1 VLLVPYDP
9 LWPLEYAAEAD
20 RIAHTC
26 DDLPLRLEH
35 IGSTAVPGL
44 GARPV
49 IDIAM
54 GIPQTAKRHEY
65 FAALRQL
72 GYEHRGTDGVPGR
85 DYFVRGSPRSHHV
98 HLVSWSSSL
107 WNDWL
112 LFRDQLRA
120 NPDAAR
126 EYDGLKRELSATFA
140 DEPREYSDAKGA
152 FVRAVLRRVR
162 GNV

>member
-1 VLLVPYDP
+1 MLLAPYDP

-20 RIAHTC
+20 RIAYAC
-26 DDLPLRLEH
+26 EELPIRLEH

-54 GIPQTAKRHEY
+54 GIPPNATRDEY

-72 GYEHRGTDGVPGR
+72 GYEHKGTDGVPGR

-98 HLVSWSSSL
+98 HLVGWSSSL

-120 NPDAAR
+120 NPQVAR

-140 DEPREYSDAKGA
+140 DEPRKYSEAKGSFA
-152 FVRAVLRRVR
+152 RAVLRRAR
-162 GNV
+162 DNV

>member
-20 RIAHTC
+20 RIAHAC
-26 DDLPLRLEH
+26 DDLPFRLEH

-54 GIPQTAKRHEY
+54 GIPGNAKRHEY

-112 LFRDQLRA
+112 LFRDHLRG
-120 NPDAAR
+120 NPGAAR

-140 DEPREYSDAKGA
+140 DEPREYADAKGA
-152 FVRAVLRRVR
+152 FVRAAVRRAR
-162 GNV
+162 EDG

>member
-20 RIAHTC
+20 RIAHAC
-26 DDLPLRLEH
+26 DDLPIRLEH

-49 IDIAM
+49 IDIAV
-54 GIPQTAKRHEY
+54 GIPPNVKRHEY

-85 DYFVRGSPRSHHV
+85 DYFVRGSPRSHHI
-98 HLVSWSSSL
+98 HLVSWSSDL
-107 WNDWL
+107 WNEWL
-112 LFRDQLRA
+112 LFRDYLRA
-120 NPDAAR
+120 NPDASR

-140 DEPREYSDAKGA
+140 DEPRKYTEAKGG
-152 FVRAVLRRVR
+152 FVRAALRHAR
-162 GNV
+162 GDG

>member
-1 VLLVPYDP
+1 VLLVAYDP

-20 RIAHTC
+20 RIAHAC
-26 DDLPLRLEH
+26 DDLPFRLEH
-35 IGSTAVPGL
+35 IGSTAVPGV

-54 GIPQTAKRHEY
+54 GIPPNAKRHEY
-65 FAALRQL
+65 SAALRQL

-112 LFRDQLRA
+112 LFRDELRA
-120 NPDAAR
+120 NPEVAR

-140 DEPREYSDAKGA
+140 DEPREYSDAKGS
-152 FVRAVLRRVR
+152 FVRAVLRRAR
-162 GNV
+162 GV